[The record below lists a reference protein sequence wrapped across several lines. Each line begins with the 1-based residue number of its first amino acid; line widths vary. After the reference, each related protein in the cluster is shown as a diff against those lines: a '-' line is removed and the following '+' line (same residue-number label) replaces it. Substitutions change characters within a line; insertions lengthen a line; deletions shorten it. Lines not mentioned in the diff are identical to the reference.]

1 MSDKSPSPQVKSPW
15 LRRVTQLVC
24 AAGILLVLA
33 TVYFGIKF
41 NNLVKDKF
49 EGQMWQL
56 PNVVY
61 ARPLLLSPGS
71 LLSQQKLL
79 NELSELHYR
88 KVTQPVSSGEYS
100 VSGRTIELIRRPFM
114 FPDGEQPAIQ
124 ASIQFSGQQIAKITD
139 KANGHPL
146 GLLSLEPRSLGMLDD
161 DNTEKRLYMA
171 KDDMPETLV
180 TALLATE
187 DRDFYQHEGISPL
200 AIARAFIANIS
211 AGHNVQGGSTLT
223 QQLAKNLFLSR
234 ERSLTRKIKE
244 AYLAVI
250 MDYRYSKDQLLDAYL
265 NQVYL
270 GQNGNDS
277 IHGFALAARHY
288 FAQPLSELRLDQQAM
303 LVGMVKG
310 PSYYNPWRYPERAT
324 VRRNLVLKMMVE
336 TGALEA
342 DDYQRAIKHPLSVR
356 AQGKEN
362 ALQPAYFDYVKQSLQ
377 DNGIDYNSGRGL
389 RLFTTFDPDIQ
400 LHAEESVYKVMP
412 QLEKKTGQSLETAMV
427 IADKHSGAVS
437 AMIGSRNPTYHG
449 FNRALHAKRQ
459 IGSLIKPAVYL
470 TALSQ
475 PQVYTLATSLSDR
488 PISLRGEN
496 DELWSPRNY
505 DRQYRGQVSLYQA
518 LAHSYNVPTVNLG
531 MALGLGRVTQT
542 LSALGLDSEQ
552 IPQLPSMLL
561 GAVALTPIEV
571 TQMYQTLANQGEK
584 QTLYALSAVLDEDGD
599 VLYRHKSANE
609 QTDREQAVD
618 KRAAWL
624 TEYAMTQVVDQGT
637 ARYLKSALSPRAHLA
652 GKTGTSD
659 QGRDSWYAG
668 LDAEHVVT
676 VWVGR
681 DDNQPVNLTGASGP
695 LRIYADFMQRNGY
708 RSLDTPQPEQIE
720 FADYR
725 LDSDGFLQQNC
736 LGQISLPVWNVSG
749 QPDNGCLT
757 PLEDGLNDL
766 GDGINEAGRQ
776 IGGFLRSLFN

>member
-1 MSDKSPSPQVKSPW
+1 MPRRRSSPPIKSPW
-15 LRRVTQLVC
+15 LRRITQLVC
-24 AAGILLVLA
+24 ALTVVLLLAAIYTGIQ
-33 TVYFGIKF
+33 F

-61 ARPLLLSPGS
+61 ARPLILSPDS
-71 LLSQQKLL
+71 PVSQQIVLK
-79 NELSELHYR
+79 ELAELHYR
-88 KVTQPVSSGEYS
+88 QVANPVSSGEYS
-100 VSGRTIELIRRPFM
+100 VSGRTVRLIRRPFV
-114 FPDGEQPAIQ
+114 FPDGEQPAVQVKIRFAGQ
-124 ASIQFSGQQIAKITD
+124 GVASMSDEAS
-139 KANGHPL
+139 GHPI
-146 GLLSLEPRSLGMLDD
+146 GLLSLEPRILGMLDD

-180 TALLATE
+180 AALLATE
-187 DRDFYQHEGISPL
+187 DRDFYQHDGISPL
-200 AIARAFIANIS
+200 AIARAFMANIS

-234 ERSLTRKIKE
+234 ERSLTRKVKE
-244 AYLAVI
+244 AYLALI

-288 FAQPLSELRLDQQAM
+288 FALPLSELRLDQQAL

-310 PSYYNPWRYPERAT
+310 PSYYNPWRYPERAKA
-324 VRRNLVLKMMVE
+324 RRNLVLKMMVE
-336 TGALEA
+336 TGSLET
-342 DDYQRAIKHPLSVR
+342 DDYQRAIDKPLSLR
-356 AQGKEN
+356 AQGNEN

-377 DNGIDYNSGRGL
+377 EHGIDYNSGRGL

-400 LHAEESVYKVMP
+400 QHAEQSVYNIMP
-412 QLEKKTGQSLETAMV
+412 QLEKKTGQSLETAMI

-449 FNRALHAKRQ
+449 FNRALHAERQ

-475 PQVYTLATSLSDR
+475 PQVYTLATPLSDR
-488 PISLRGEN
+488 PISIRSEN

-505 DRQYRGQVSLYQA
+505 DRQYRGQVALYQA

-531 MALGLGRVTQT
+531 MALGLGQVTQT
-542 LSALGLDSEQ
+542 LSALGIDSQ
-552 IPQLPSMLL
+552 QVPQLPSMLL
-561 GAVALTPIEV
+561 GAVTLTPLEV
-571 TQMYQTLANQGEK
+571 TQMYQTLGNQGK
-584 QTLYALSAVLDEDGD
+584 RQTLYALSAVLDEHGS
-599 VLYRHKSANE
+599 VLYRYQPDGE
-609 QTDREQAVD
+609 QTVD
-618 KRAAWL
+618 ERAAWL
-624 TEYAMTQVVDQGT
+624 TEYAMTQVVEQGT
-637 ARYLKSALSPRAHLA
+637 ARYLKNIVPSRTQLA

-668 LDAEHVVT
+668 IDDSQVVT

-681 DDNQPVNLTGASGP
+681 DDNQAVNLTGSSGP
-695 LRIYADFMQRNGY
+695 LRIYADFLKRNGY
-708 RSLDTPQPEQIE
+708 RSLDTPQPDQIE

-725 LDSDGFLQQNC
+725 SDANGFLQRSC
-736 LGQISLPVWNVSG
+736 LGQINLPVWNISG
-749 QPDNGCLT
+749 ESQDDCLT

-766 GDGINEAGRQ
+766 GNEINEAGRQ

>member
-1 MSDKSPSPQVKSPW
+1 MSDKTPPPQVKSPW
-15 LRRVTQLVC
+15 LRRATQLLC
-24 AAGILLVLA
+24 AAGVLLVLA
-33 TVYFGIKF
+33 TVYTGIKF

-61 ARPLLLSPGS
+61 ARPLMLSPETPV
-71 LLSQQKLL
+71 SQQKVLH
-79 NELSELHYR
+79 ELDKLHYR
-88 KVTQPVSSGEYS
+88 KVSNPLSSGEYS
-100 VSGRTIELIRRPFM
+100 VSGRTIRLIRRPFV
-114 FPDGEQPAIQ
+114 FADGEQPARQVMIR
-124 ASIQFSGQQIAKITD
+124 FTGQGVHSITD
-139 KANGHPL
+139 QNSGHSI
-146 GLLSLEPRSLGMLDD
+146 GLLSLEPRILGMLDD

-180 TALLATE
+180 SALLATE
-187 DRDFYQHEGISPL
+187 DRDFYQHEGVSPL
-200 AIARAFIANIS
+200 AIGRAFIANIS
-211 AGHNVQGGSTLT
+211 AGHSVQGGSTLT
-223 QQLAKNLFLSR
+223 QQLAKNLFLTR

-288 FAQPLSELRLDQQAM
+288 FAQPLAELRLDQQAL
-303 LVGMVKG
+303 LVGLVKG
-310 PSYYNPWRYPERAT
+310 PSYYNPWRYPERAKA
-324 VRRNLVLKMMVE
+324 RRNLVLKMMVD
-336 TGALEA
+336 TGALEKE
-342 DDYQRAIKHPLSVR
+342 DYQRVSQKPLSLRV
-356 AQGKEN
+356 QGEQN
-362 ALQPAYFDYVKQSLQ
+362 ALYPAYFDYIKQSLK
-377 DNGIDYNSGRGL
+377 DNDIDYNSGRGL
-389 RLFTTFDPDIQ
+389 RLFTTFDPEIQ
-400 LHAEESVYKVMP
+400 RHAEQSVYKVMP
-412 QLEKKTGQSLETAMV
+412 QLEKKTGQSLQTAMV

-449 FNRALHAKRQ
+449 FNRALHAERQ
-459 IGSLIKPAVYL
+459 VGSLIKPAVYL

-488 PISLRGEN
+488 PITIRAEN

-531 MALGLGRVTQT
+531 MSLGLEKVTRT
-542 LSALGLDSEQ
+542 LSALGIDTEQ
-552 IPQLPSMLL
+552 VPQLPSMLL
-561 GAVALTPIEV
+561 GAVNLTPLQV
-571 TQMYQTLANQGEK
+571 TQMYQTLGNQGERH
-584 QTLYALSAVLDEDGD
+584 TLFALSAVLDEHGE
-599 VLYRHKSANE
+599 VLFRHQKN
-609 QTDREQAVD
+609 TMQAVD
-618 KRAAWL
+618 KRASWL

-668 LDAEHVVT
+668 IDNQQVVT

-681 DDNQPVNLTGASGP
+681 DDNQPVRLTGSSGP
-695 LRIYADFMQRNGY
+695 LRIYADYLKRSGY
-708 RSLDTPQPEQIE
+708 QSLDTPKPEPIE
-720 FADYR
+720 FASFR
-725 LDSDGFLQQNC
+725 STSSGALRQSC
-736 LGQISLPVWNVSG
+736 LGQVSLPVWTVPGTS
-749 QPDNGCLT
+749 DTGCLR
-757 PLEDGLNDL
+757 PLEEGLNEI
-766 GDGINEAGRQ
+766 GNGINEAGRQ
-776 IGGFLRSLFN
+776 IGGFLKSLFD